1 MREKELNSSPRGT
14 CSLLP
19 ADDIDVVLQR
29 ARKALRD
36 GFGQFNLV
44 GNSCE
49 DFAVYCKTG
58 ERPPASGHFMAA
70 MGRVTAVRRA
80 ASLGYTSPIVY
91 AGCIFGWF
99 TASDFTRRVFTRL
112 EDLEST
118 PKLFSDS
125 VCDVSDPESDSKN
138 ALDQETVN
146 DLDGHAEAATAAN
159 A

>member
-1 MREKELNSSPRGT
+1 MFFLNSSSYGVNEKELNASPRGT

-19 ADDIDVVLQR
+19 ADGVDVVLSR
-29 ARKALRD
+29 ARKALRN

-58 ERPPASGHFMAA
+58 ERPPASGQFMAA
-70 MGRVTAVRRA
+70 MNRVHAVRKA
-80 ASLGYTSPIVY
+80 ASLGYTSPVVY

-99 TASDFTRRVFTRL
+99 TANDFKTRGLTQQD
-112 EDLEST
+112 DLEST

-125 VCDVSDPESDSKN
+125 VCDVSDSESN
-138 ALDQETVN
+138 ASRSD
-146 DLDGHAEAATAAN
+146 AAYDI
-159 A
+159 

>member
-1 MREKELNSSPRGT
+1 MSKKDLNTSSRGT

-19 ADDIDVVLQR
+19 ADGVDVVQSR

-58 ERPPASGHFMAA
+58 ERPLTSGHFVAA
-70 MGRVTAVRRA
+70 MGRAHAVRKA
-80 ASLGYTSPIVY
+80 ASLGYTSPVVY

-99 TASDFTRRVFTRL
+99 TAKDFQTRELTGL
-112 EDLEST
+112 ENLDSK
-118 PKLFSDS
+118 PKLFSDLA
-125 VCDVSDPESDSKN
+125 CDVSIPEDSSTEVLERNISDS
-138 ALDQETVN
+138 LDSYN
-146 DLDGHAEAATAAN
+146 
-159 A
+159 